1 MVNKGRKEHG
11 IRFSVESTG
20 GSIYNLKTI
29 RAGELEFGVAQSDWQ
44 SQAFN
49 GTSSFEDD
57 GAFKGLRA
65 VFSLHPE
72 PFTVVVPDY
81 GMSVVGS
88 FFDADHHDKAVE
100 ESRQRLHDLVT
111 DVLGKD
117 ANESV
122 RHVVVTGNTY
132 DEILRMA
139 EADGAALIVIGA
151 HQPDLR
157 DYLLGPNAARV
168 VRHANCS
175 VLVVR

>member
-1 MVNKGRKEHG
+1 M
-11 IRFSVESTG
+11 TG
-20 GSIYNLKTI
+20 PVLCAVDVSNPH
-29 RAGELEFGVAQSDWQ
+29 R
-44 SQAFN
+44 
-49 GTSSFEDD
+49 DD
-57 GAFKGLRA
+57 NVLRA
-65 VFSLHPE
+65 AARLAALDAAQLDVI
-72 PFTVVVPDY
+72 TVVPDY

-88 FFDADHHDKAVE
+88 FFDAQHHDKAVE

-111 DVLGKD
+111 EVLGKE

-132 DEILRMA
+132 DEILRVA

-168 VRHANCS
+168 VRHAKCS

>member
-1 MVNKGRKEHG
+1 M
-11 IRFSVESTG
+11 TG
-20 GSIYNLKTI
+20 PVLCAVDVSNPH
-29 RAGELEFGVAQSDWQ
+29 R
-44 SQAFN
+44 
-49 GTSSFEDD
+49 DD
-57 GAFKGLRA
+57 NVLRA
-65 VFSLHPE
+65 AARLAALDAAQLDVI
-72 PFTVVVPDY
+72 TVVPDY

-88 FFDADHHDKAVE
+88 FFDAQHHDKAVE

-111 DVLGKD
+111 EVLGKE
-117 ANESV
+117 ANENV

-132 DEILRMA
+132 DEILRVA

-168 VRHANCS
+168 VRHAKCS

>member
-1 MVNKGRKEHG
+1 M
-11 IRFSVESTG
+11 TG
-20 GSIYNLKTI
+20 PVLCAVDVSNPH
-29 RAGELEFGVAQSDWQ
+29 R
-44 SQAFN
+44 
-49 GTSSFEDD
+49 DD
-57 GAFKGLRA
+57 NVLRA
-65 VFSLHPE
+65 AARMATLDAAQLDVI
-72 PFTVVVPDY
+72 TVVPDY

-88 FFDADHHDKAVE
+88 FFDAQHHDKAVE

-111 DVLGKD
+111 EVLGKE

-132 DEILRMA
+132 DEILRVA

-168 VRHANCS
+168 VRHAKCS